1 MARKHGITAT
11 TYSNLILDS
20 GALYTGTFTDISAPG
35 TLIGA
40 TRGGSTFSIEQEV
53 KEMEV
58 DGALGPVKGSRRIT
72 KVTTKLTCNLI
83 EASSDAISQAI
94 VASSVAEDT
103 PAGWD
108 SVSRGTSIADADYID
123 NVALIAQVSGKT
135 NAMGI
140 VLSNALV
147 DQSFELA
154 FADKEETVIPIT
166 FTAHFLSNALDT
178 EPWLIQYPAT

>member
-11 TYSNLILDS
+11 TYSNLIIDS

-40 TRGGSTFSIEQEV
+40 TRGGSTFSLEQEI

-58 DGALGPVKGSRRIT
+58 DGALGPVKGSRRLI
-72 KVTTKLTCNLI
+72 KVVAKLTCNLI
-83 EASSDAISQAI
+83 EASSDAIGQAI
-94 VASSVAEDT
+94 AASDVATDT

-108 SVSRGTSIADADYID
+108 AIDRDTAIADGDYID
-123 NVALIAQVSGKT
+123 NIALIAEVAGKT

-166 FTAHFLSNALDT
+166 FTAHFVATDLDT
-178 EPWLIQYPAT
+178 EPWIMYYPTT

>member
-11 TYSNLILDS
+11 TYSNLILDT
-20 GALYTGTFTDISAPG
+20 GALYTGTFTDMTAPG

-40 TRGGSTFSIEQEV
+40 TRGGSTFSLEQEV

-58 DGALGPVKGSRRIT
+58 DGSLGPVKGSRRIT
-72 KVTTKLTCNLI
+72 KVTAKLTCNLI

-94 VASSVAEDT
+94 VASGITADT

-108 SVSRGTSIADADYID
+108 AIDRDTAIADLDYIA
-123 NVALIAQVSGKT
+123 NVALIAEVAGKT

-140 VLSNALV
+140 VLSNVLV
-147 DQSFELA
+147 DQGFELA
-154 FADKEETVIPIT
+154 FADKEEAVIPIT
-166 FTAHFLSNALDT
+166 FTAHFAITDLDA
-178 EPWLIQYPAT
+178 EPWLMYYPTT